1 MRSKCEGGGGRGEK
15 GKKGKEGGGGREGE
29 GREGREGGGRM
40 KDESLILDS
49 PLCFCHAT
57 SDKMTNVNDVLS

>member
-1 MRSKCEGGGGRGEK
+1 
-15 GKKGKEGGGGREGE
+15 
-29 GREGREGGGRM
+29 M